1 MDNGNQKAFNWT
13 KGNLPAWT
21 KMLVA
26 VAVVLLFVLV
36 FFRVRSFEV
45 TGNVRYTVQE
55 IADASGVAEGDIL
68 MGVNKTR
75 TAGRLLTKL
84 PYLEQVEISKAL
96 PGTVRFQ
103 VVECSAQ
110 VMASSE
116 FSSNWLLSGSGKLL
130 EEADESAENA
140 YPLITGTELLLPTAG
155 DMAQF
160 DDVAKGELAM
170 TLAKEI
176 ESVGLSDA
184 VTEIN
189 VEDLDNVSII
199 YEDRLELRLGD
210 GSDGTYKLQYFQ
222 EVLGKLDPEAQGV
235 VDLSFSAGET
245 AIFHPL
251 G

>member
-1 MDNGNQKAFNWT
+1 MDNGNQKSFNWT
-13 KGNLPAWT
+13 RGNLPAWA

-26 VAVVLLFVLV
+26 VAVVLLLILV

-45 TGNVRYTVQE
+45 TGNVRYSTQE
-55 IADASGVAEGDIL
+55 IAEASGIAEGDIL

-130 EEADESAENA
+130 EEADESVENA
-140 YPLITGTELLLPTAG
+140 YPLITGTVLLLPTAG

-160 DDVAKGELAM
+160 DDEAKGKLAM

-176 ESVGLSDA
+176 ESLDLSGKI
-184 VTEIN
+184 TEIC
-189 VEDLDNVSII
+189 VEDLEDVSLI
-199 YEDRLELRLGD
+199 YEDRLEILLGD

-222 EVLGKLDPEAQGV
+222 EILGNLESEARGV

>member
-1 MDNGNQKAFNWT
+1 
-13 KGNLPAWT
+13 
-21 KMLVA
+21 
-26 VAVVLLFVLV
+26 
-36 FFRVRSFEV
+36 
-45 TGNVRYTVQE
+45 
-55 IADASGVAEGDIL
+55 

-96 PGTVRFQ
+96 PGTVQFQ

-110 VMASSE
+110 VIASSE
-116 FSSNWLLSGSGKLL
+116 FSSDWLLSGSGKLL

-160 DDVAKGELAM
+160 DDAAKGELAM

-176 ESVGLSDA
+176 ESIGLSGQI
-184 VTEIN
+184 TEIN
-189 VEDLDNVSII
+189 VEDLESVSLI
-199 YEDRLELRLGD
+199 YEDRLELQLGD
-210 GSDGTYKLQYFQ
+210 GQEGAYQLQYFQ
-222 EVLGKLDPEAQGV
+222 EILGNLDPEARGV
-235 VDLSFSAGET
+235 VDLSFSSGET

>member
-160 DDVAKGELAM
+160 DDAAKGELAM

-189 VEDLDNVSII
+189 VEDLENVSII